1 MIILKAV
8 ILFVFGLVLTI
19 KGADL
24 FIKASC
30 WLADVLAISKAVIG
44 AAVIAFATSAPEFFV
59 SLLATIEGYE
69 AISTANVIGSLIC
82 NLGLG
87 FAIIATCMPHKKDE
101 THFIINGLLMIAVT
115 AFLMVSCLFGYVSV
129 WHGIPL
135 LAAFF
140 YFTYVNIKHS
150 RQGVTPC
157 TPKASPA
164 QPGKTRKP
172 TNAVEIIFNNALF
185 VFGIVGLIFGAEMV
199 VDNAE
204 VLAHAMG
211 VTDYIIG
218 LTVVAIGTSL
228 PEIITTIVA
237 ITKKEHGLSVGNI
250 IGSNIFDA
258 TAVIAAVLFVGGG
271 MTVSKSVGYVDLA
284 AALLFS
290 CVAIVPTL
298 FTKKIQ
304 RWQGFAIGLGYIA
317 YTTVAVILG

>member
-1 MIILKAV
+1 MIIFKAV
-8 ILFVFGLVLTI
+8 ILFIFGLVLTI

-44 AAVIAFATSAPEFFV
+44 ATVIAFATSAPEFFV
-59 SLLATIEGYE
+59 SLLATIDGYE

-87 FAIIATCMPHKKDE
+87 FAIIAIGMPHKKDE

-115 AFLMVSCLFGYVSV
+115 AFLMVSCLYGYVSV

-135 LAAFF
+135 LVAFF

-150 RQGVTPC
+150 KKLPTQTN
-157 TPKASPA
+157 
-164 QPGKTRKP
+164 KTRKS
-172 TNAVEIIFNNALF
+172 TNAIEIIFNNALF

-204 VLAHAMG
+204 VLARAMG

-271 MTVSKSVGYVDLA
+271 LTVSKSVGYVDLA